1 MSKIL
6 VTGAN
11 GQLGS
16 ELRALVESN
25 ILLGMDPRIKS
36 EDDESRHSRESGNLA
51 LSIYQF
57 TFTDRNALDL
67 SNLCKLEDYFD
78 NHTFDIIINCAAY
91 TVVDK
96 AESDEE
102 LANTINN
109 RAVSLLAKIAKKKNI
124 SLIHISTDYV
134 FNGQNYR
141 PYIETDLTDP
151 QGVYGR
157 TKRDGENAILE
168 VSPKN
173 CIIIRTSWVYSSF
186 GNNFV
191 KTMLRLGKERDSL
204 GVIFD
209 QVGTPTY
216 ARDLAQAILE
226 VLPQVQNE
234 SPEIYH
240 YSNEGV
246 ASWYDFAQAIFE
258 LSNIS
263 CEVNPITTDQYPT
276 PATRPHYSLL
286 NKNKIKEHFGIS
298 IPYWKK
304 SIKECLE
311 YLGEKV

>member
-6 VTGAN
+6 VTGEN

-16 ELRALVESN
+16 ELKKLCSSYPQYE
-25 ILLGMDPRIKS
+25 
-36 EDDESRHSRESGNLA
+36 
-51 LSIYQF
+51 F
-57 TFTDRNALDL
+57 TFVDRNVLDL

-78 NHTFDIIINCAAY
+78 NKAFDAIINCAAY
-91 TVVDK
+91 TAVDK
-96 AESDEE
+96 AQSESE
-102 LANTINN
+102 LADTINH

-141 PYIETDLTDP
+141 PYLETDPTDP

-157 TKRDGENAILE
+157 TKRDGENAILLAA
-168 VSPKN
+168 PKN
-173 CIIIRTSWVYSSF
+173 TLIIRTSWVYSGF
-186 GNNFV
+186 GANFV

-216 ARDLAQAILE
+216 ARDLAKALLDI
-226 VLPQVQNE
+226 LPQIKNE
-234 SPEIYH
+234 IPEIYH

-246 ASWYDFAQAIFE
+246 TSWYDFAQAIFE

-263 CEVNPITTDQYPT
+263 CNVNAITADEYPL
-276 PATRPHYSLL
+276 PAPRPHYSLL
-286 NKNKIKEHFGIS
+286 NKTKIKNNFEIS
-298 IPYWKK
+298 IPYWKD
-304 SIKECLE
+304 SLKECIDL
-311 YLGEKV
+311 LGEKV